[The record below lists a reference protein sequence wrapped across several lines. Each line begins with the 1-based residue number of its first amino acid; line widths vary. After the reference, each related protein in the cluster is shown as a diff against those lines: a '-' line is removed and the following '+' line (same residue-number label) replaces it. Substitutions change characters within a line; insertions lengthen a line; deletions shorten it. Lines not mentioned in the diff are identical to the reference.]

1 MKHNGAQL
9 SKHSADFQKKA
20 SELGHGVMDLGS
32 ISGELA
38 ADTAHMA
45 EERISEYYKAGVKK
59 AKVLEETVEIE
70 IRKNPVRSLLI
81 AAGVGLLLGAVW
93 RRR

>member
-9 SKHSADFQKKA
+9 SN
-20 SELGHGVMDLGS
+20 
-32 ISGELA
+32 
-38 ADTAHMA
+38 HMA
-45 EERISEYYKAGVKK
+45 EDRISKYYKAGVKT
-59 AKVLEETVEIE
+59 AKGLEETVETE